1 MHLLLNCRNLKL
13 DIIRLRR
20 SVENQSTVGTVIED
34 AWESLETDVVL
45 SLLKTNGENGLSTE
59 EARSRLSVYGSNE
72 LVGRKRVSPIH
83 ILIKQFKNLLL
94 ILLLI
99 ATFIS
104 AFMGELIDAIV
115 IMVIVVFVVVLGF
128 AQEYRAER
136 ALEALKRI
144 LTPTCTVRRDGAEI
158 QVPVKE
164 LVPGDIVVLAAGD
177 KVPADMRLIEATNL
191 QVDEAPLTGE
201 SLPVSKTVKPLPRN
215 VARSERINMLFFGT
229 TVIYGKGKG
238 VVTATGMR
246 TEFGKIAEA
255 LSQVEEEKTPL
266 ERRMDEIGKKLGF
279 IALFLV
285 ILILG
290 YETIMSFYLHGALS
304 FEFFFRVLLFAV
316 ALAVAAVPE
325 ALPAIVAANLAIGM
339 RKMAEK
345 NALIRKMHA
354 IETLGSTQII
364 CTDKTGTLTKGEM
377 TVRQVYFAGKRYE
390 VTGVGYEPSGEILLG
405 GEPISMEERKLLTR
419 LARAVVL
426 CNDAR
431 LEYDESGRRVVR
443 GDTTEGSLLV
453 FAEKVDS
460 SLAQLRSVYRRFS
473 EIPFSSERKMM
484 TTVHDFSDT
493 GRIAIA
499 KGAPEII
506 LAHCS
511 QHVKSESIE
520 PLPENERDR
529 ILSIAEEMASN
540 GMRVLAVAERTLS
553 PSIDVASEKDVE
565 RDFVFLGLVG
575 MMDPP
580 RKDAI
585 DAINVAKRIGIRTI
599 MITGDHKLTAVA
611 VARELGIYAD
621 GDMVLTGNELEQLS
635 DEEYEKIVDKVTVY
649 ARVSPLHKLR
659 IVEAWKKRDY
669 VVAMTGDGVNDAPAL
684 KRADIGIAM
693 GITGTD
699 VAKEASHMIL
709 GDDNFATIIK
719 AVEYGRL
726 IYGNIKKYLTFLLQ
740 ANLVEIAVITLGALV
755 VLPLFGFSGEGAF
768 PLLAV
773 HILYINLATDGLPA
787 LALSFSPGDPDLMRL
802 PPRPKNEPVFTK
814 DVKLFL
820 LRALVIETPILLLGF
835 VAALPLGVESARSR
849 MFLMFI
855 AVELVVALSC
865 RSLTFPINKV
875 RPHKLLLLTILWEV
889 MLIVILLQIPT
900 TREALHLV
908 FPSYEDI
915 VWVIGGAVIVL
926 LSMESLKHL
935 ISRHR
940 NKKGLIS
947 LKAAS

>member
-1 MHLLLNCRNLKL
+1 M
-13 DIIRLRR
+13 
-20 SVENQSTVGTVIED
+20 ENQSTVGANSENS
-34 AWESLETDVVL
+34 WEFLETDVVL
-45 SLLKTNGENGLSTE
+45 SLLKTDVEKGLSTE
-59 EARSRLSVYGSNE
+59 EARSRLNVYGYNE
-72 LVGRKRVSPIH
+72 LASRKRVSPVH
-83 ILIKQFKNLLL
+83 ILIKQFRNLLL

-99 ATFIS
+99 ATIIS
-104 AFMGELIDAIV
+104 AFMGELVDAIV
-115 IMVIVVFVVVLGF
+115 ILVIVIFVVILGF

-136 ALEALKRI
+136 ALEALKK
-144 LTPTCTVRRDGAEI
+144 LLAPTCTVRRDGLEI
-158 QVPVKE
+158 QIPAKE

-177 KVPADMRLIEATNL
+177 KVPADMRLVEATNL

-201 SLPVSKTVKPLPRN
+201 SLPVLKTVKPLPRG

-229 TVIYGKGKG
+229 TVICGKGKG
-238 VVTATGMR
+238 VVTATGMK

-279 IALFLV
+279 ISLILV

-290 YETIMSFYLHGALS
+290 YETIMSFYLYGALS
-304 FEFFFRVLLFAV
+304 FNFFFRVLLFAV

-325 ALPAIVAANLAIGM
+325 ALPAIVTANLAIGM
-339 RKMAEK
+339 RKMAER

-354 IETLGSTQII
+354 IETLGSTQVI

-377 TVRQVYFAGKRYE
+377 TVRQVYFAGKCYE
-390 VTGVGYEPSGEILLG
+390 VTGVGYDPTGEVLLG
-405 GEPISMEERKLLTR
+405 GVPISVEERKQITR
-419 LARAVVL
+419 LARAAIL

-431 LEYDESGRRVVR
+431 LEYDESGRRVVK
-443 GDTTEGSLLV
+443 GDTTEGALIV
-453 FAEKVDS
+453 FAEKIDS
-460 SLAQLRSVYRRFS
+460 SLVHLRNVCGRFY

-484 TTVHDFSDT
+484 TTMHEFSDT
-493 GRIAIA
+493 GQIAIA

-506 LAHCS
+506 LARCS
-511 QHVKSESIE
+511 HHMASESIE
-520 PLPENERDR
+520 PLLESERNR
-529 ILSIAEEMASN
+529 IMSIAEEMASN
-540 GMRVLAVAERTLS
+540 GMRVLAVAERPL
-553 PSIDVASEKDVE
+553 PAEVDVTSASDVE
-565 RDFVFLGLVG
+565 RDLIFLGLIG

-611 VARELGIYAD
+611 IARELGIYAE
-621 GDMVLTGNELEQLS
+621 GDLVLTGEELEQIP
-635 DEEYEKIVDKVTVY
+635 DEEYEKIVEKVTVY
-649 ARVSPLHKLR
+649 ARVSPLHKLK
-659 IVEAWKKRDY
+659 IVEAWKKRNY

-699 VAKEASHMIL
+699 VAKEASHMVL

-726 IYGNIKKYLTFLLQ
+726 IYGNIKKYLTYLLQ
-740 ANLVEIAVITLGALV
+740 ANLVEIAVIALGVLV

-787 LALSFSPGDPDLMRL
+787 LALSFSPGDPDLMTL
-802 PPRPKNEPVFTK
+802 PPRPKNEPVFTR

-820 LRALVIETPILLLGF
+820 LRALIIETPVLLLGF
-835 VAALPLGVESARSR
+835 LAALHLGVDAARSR

-855 AVELVVALSC
+855 AIELVIALSC
-865 RSLTFPINKV
+865 RSLTFPISKV
-875 RPHKLLLLTILWEV
+875 KPHRLLMFTVIWEII
-889 MLIVILLQIPT
+889 LIVILLQIPV

-908 FPSYEDI
+908 PPSIEDI
-915 VWVIGGAVIVL
+915 AWVIGGAIIVL
-926 LSMESLKHL
+926 LSMELLKHVL
-935 ISRHR
+935 SHYR
-940 NKKGLIS
+940 NKKKLNPYE
-947 LKAAS
+947 AAS